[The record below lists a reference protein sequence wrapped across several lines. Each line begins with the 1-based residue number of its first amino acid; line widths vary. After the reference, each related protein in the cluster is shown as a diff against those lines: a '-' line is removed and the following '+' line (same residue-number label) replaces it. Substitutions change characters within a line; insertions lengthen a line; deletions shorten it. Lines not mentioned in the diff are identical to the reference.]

1 MKRLLCVPCAVKV
14 AATKEVTKIGNRK
27 DKITCTECGRRRY
40 GAEYEVK
47 RKTAR
52 NEKNDTKSYGGTVS

>member
-40 GAEYEVK
+40 GNEYEVV
-47 RKTAR
+47 RKTVA
-52 NEKNDTKSYGGTVS
+52 KAKTKEDGGTAK